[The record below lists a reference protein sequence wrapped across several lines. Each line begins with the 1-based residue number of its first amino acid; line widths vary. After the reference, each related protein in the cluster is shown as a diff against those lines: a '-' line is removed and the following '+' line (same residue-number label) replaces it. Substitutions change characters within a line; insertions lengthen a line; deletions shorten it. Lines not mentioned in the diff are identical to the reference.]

1 MSLQFVFGNS
11 GSGKSSYLYE
21 TILEQAAEQPD
32 KNFLVLVPEQFTM
45 QTQRE
50 LVERQ
55 SRHAIMNVDV
65 LSFARLAYR
74 VFDELGKQDLV
85 VLEETGK
92 NLVLRKVAEQKKAE
106 LKVLGGNMNKMGY
119 ISEVKSLIS
128 ELTQYNITPELLEEF
143 LGQAGIG
150 EALRLKMQDVLT
162 MYRGFAEYM
171 EGKFITAEEV
181 LALLCDVAEESELLR
196 DSVIVFDEFTGFTP
210 IQNRLMRKLMQ
221 ISDKIMVSVTID
233 TREDFYHSRGIHEL
247 FAMSKKTVGTLQKMA
262 SELHIPVE
270 EPVILPT
277 GEKRRYKGAPD
288 LFFMEQNLFR
298 YRKASEKTGAA
309 AEKKSEQNETAE
321 QENPEHIHI
330 TGLKNPREE
339 LKFAARQITLLVR
352 EQGYCYKDMAVVT
365 GDVAQYANYVPE
377 IFEKYDIPYFIDQT
391 KNILFHP
398 FIECIRAMLEIVEQD
413 FSYESVFRFLRCGLA
428 ENLLKCGERRQK
440 KNASQEEIECA
451 VEENNTAEETN
462 IQEQKPECP
471 VEENNT
477 AGETNQKDA
486 QNSKEDEKAG
496 AETNGDSKQQNLL
509 TEEDIDTLENYV
521 LAKGIR
527 GNSKWK
533 HDWTFVMNSETLLDM
548 ARLNEVREELYQ
560 SFLPLLEVFRG
571 QKADVRTQTYAL
583 YCLIRDLGL
592 EALLKRKE
600 EELAGKKEV
609 QAMTRAKEYAQI
621 YKIVMDL
628 LDKVTALLGEETIS
642 IREYSDILD
651 AGFEAAKVGVIP
663 PGNDKVII
671 GDIERTRLNHI
682 KILFFVGV
690 NDGVVPK
697 SGSQGGII
705 SQLEREKM
713 TECRLEL
720 APGAREK
727 VFIQKFYLYLNM
739 TKPSHRLY
747 VTFAKVNSDGKALR
761 RSYLIGTLLNLFPG
775 LTVEEPPEMEHAD
788 EILTPESALQFFIE
802 GLQNGGFPE
811 TKEKNEGLQNG
822 DSPETEQ
829 GEEETEKGTKEAEQR
844 KLRESWQA
852 LASWYLSDETYRE
865 RAQKLFQAAF
875 EKHSDSPISRAVT
888 KALYGN
894 TLENSVTRL
903 ERFAACA
910 FSHYLTYGLLLR
922 ERELQQFASVDMGN
936 IYHDVLE
943 HFAKRVEES
952 EYTWFDAPKEQQE
965 IWMEESMEDA
975 IAGYRAAE
983 VFSDARNRYLLER
996 MKTTVRRTVWAL
1008 ITQIRK
1014 GKFTPSG
1021 FEVSFSRASDLDAIT
1036 FTLGEEE
1043 KMRLQGRI
1051 DRIDTYETED
1061 KVYVKI
1067 IDYKSGNTSFS
1078 LLNLYHGLQL
1088 QLVVYLNAAMELVK
1102 KEHPEKTAEPAGI
1115 FYYHISDPMVEGSGT
1130 ESEEEIKN
1138 AILEQLKLNGLVNDN
1153 PEVYGAMD
1161 TEFSGN
1167 SSVIPVGL
1175 KTDGSLKATSKVA
1188 SAFEFGVMSD
1198 YAKNQMIQ
1206 AGKQI
1211 FAGEASVRPYQ
1222 LEDKTGC
1229 DYCPYHTVCG
1239 FDVRLPGYEYRKL
1252 EKFDSAEEILEKM
1265 KGTE

>member
-11 GSGKSSYLYE
+11 GSGKSGYLYE
-21 TILEQAAEQPD
+21 NILEQAAGQPD

-92 NLVLRKVAEQKKAE
+92 NLVLRKVAEQKKPE
-106 LKVLGGNMNKMGY
+106 LRVLGGNMNKMGY
-119 ISEVKSLIS
+119 VSEVKSLIS

-150 EALRLKMQDVLT
+150 EALRLKMQDVLI

-181 LALLCDVAEESELLR
+181 LALLCDVAEESEILR
-196 DSVIVFDEFTGFTP
+196 NSVIAFDEFTGFTP
-210 IQNRLMRKLMQ
+210 IQNRLMKKLMQ
-221 ISDKIMVSVTID
+221 ISEKIMVSVTID

-247 FAMSKKTVGTLQKMA
+247 FAMSKKTVQNLQKMA
-262 SELHIPVE
+262 MELHIPVE
-270 EPVILPT
+270 EPVVLPT
-277 GEKRRYKGAPD
+277 GEKRRYAGAPD

-298 YRKASEKTGAA
+298 YGKASVRPAATRKSSEKGNIAAVQKPKQEAA
-309 AEKKSEQNETAE
+309 AG
-321 QENPEHIHI
+321 QENPEHISITGQENPEHISI

-339 LKFAARQITLLVR
+339 LKFAARQITQLVR

-377 IFEKYDIPYFIDQT
+377 IFEKYNIPYFIDQT

-428 ENLLKCGERRQK
+428 ENLLKCKENGSVTEEKDSVAKERK
-440 KNASQEEIECA
+440 
-451 VEENNTAEETN
+451 
-462 IQEQKPECP
+462 
-471 VEENNT
+471 
-477 AGETNQKDA
+477 
-486 QNSKEDEKAG
+486 
-496 AETNGDSKQQNLL
+496 NLL
-509 TEEDIDTLENYV
+509 TEEDIDELENYV

-527 GNSKWK
+527 GSSKWK
-533 HDWTFVMNSETLLDM
+533 QDWTFVVASETLLDM
-548 ARLNEVREELYQ
+548 ARLNEVREALYQ

-571 QKADVRTQTYAL
+571 QKADVKTQTYAL
-583 YCLIRDLGL
+583 YCLIRDLEL
-592 EALLKRKE
+592 EALLKRRE
-600 EELAGKKEV
+600 EELAGAKDV

-697 SGSQGGII
+697 SGNQGGII

-713 TECRLEL
+713 TECKLEL

-761 RSYLIGTLLNLFPG
+761 RSYLIGTLLHLFPG
-775 LTVEEPPEMEHAD
+775 LLVEEPPETEHAD

-802 GLQNGGFPE
+802 GLQNGGFSE
-811 TKEKNEGLQNG
+811 TTGQG
-822 DSPETEQ
+822 TVET
-829 GEEETEKGTKEAEQR
+829 EQR
-844 KLRESWQA
+844 KLKESWQA
-852 LASWYLSDETYRE
+852 LASWYLSDETYRQRVE
-865 RAQKLFQAAF
+865 RLFQAAF

-943 HFAKRVEES
+943 HFAKRVEAS
-952 EYTWFDAPKEQQE
+952 EYTWFDVPKAQQE
-965 IWMEESMEDA
+965 IWVEESMEDA

-996 MKTTVRRTVWAL
+996 MKNTVRRTVWAL
-1008 ITQIRK
+1008 LTQIRK

-1021 FEVSFSRASDLDAIT
+1021 FEISFSRASDLDAIT

-1061 KVYVKI
+1061 KIYVKI

-1078 LLNLYHGLQL
+1078 LLGLYHGLQL
-1088 QLVVYLNAAMELVK
+1088 QLVVYLNAALELVK
-1102 KEHPEKTAEPAGI
+1102 KQYPEKVAEPAGI
-1115 FYYHISDPMVEGSGT
+1115 FYYHVSDPMVEGSGT
-1130 ESEEEIKN
+1130 ESEEEIRN

-1153 PEVYGAMD
+1153 PDVYGAMD
-1161 TEFSGN
+1161 TELSGN

-1175 KTDGSLKATSKVA
+1175 KADGSLKATSKVA
-1188 SAFEFGVMSD
+1188 STYEFGVMGD

-1211 FAGEASVRPYQ
+1211 FAGEASVRPYR

-1239 FDVRLPGYEYRKL
+1239 FDVRLPGFEYRKL